1 MSYDSCHYHYLP
13 SYPAFIYLA
22 MTPLY
27 FAFTRFDL
35 YALTY
40 MTSFICLLCN
50 PTFCVLIRLFS
61 AFLFN
66 LLSLPLVNNEIII
79 LISGF

>member
-27 FAFTRFDL
+27 FAFTRLAHLPIFLSFCLDL
-35 YALTY
+35 YDFIYL
-40 MTSFICLLCN
+40 SFVQSYLLRFN
-50 PTFCVLIRLFS
+50 STFFGLFIQPLII
-61 AFLFN
+61 AF
-66 LLSLPLVNNEIII
+66 
-79 LISGF
+79 G

>member
-27 FAFTRFDL
+27 FAFTRLAHLPTFLSFCLDL
-35 YALTY
+35 YDFIYL
-40 MTSFICLLCN
+40 SFVQSYLLRFN
-50 PTFCVLIRLFS
+50 STFFGLFIQPLII
-61 AFLFN
+61 AF
-66 LLSLPLVNNEIII
+66 
-79 LISGF
+79 G